1 MTIHDNAKGFFV
13 VDGVCLGGVGGKMAK
28 QLKTAIV
35 SLKTADTSLSN
46 TCHTGP
52 LTFDD

>member
-1 MTIHDNAKGFFV
+1 MTMQKDFLCQMVFAQEEQ
-13 VDGVCLGGVGGKMAK
+13 GGKKAK